1 MFLFIFFN
9 SIIITFHI
17 IFPKIS
23 IITPIYNNNLN
34 LKKCLDNIKNQ
45 TLKDIEII
53 CIKDDSSNN
62 ILEYLMEYINDNR
75 FIFRRNKNSGNID
88 SINMGMEFISGKY
101 IGIVESDE
109 YVDINM
115 FENLYK
121 YTYNNNIDIVRYNYH
136 LNKEKKFFF
145 FNLRL

>member
-62 ILEYLMEYINDNR
+62 ILEHLMEYINDNR
-75 FIFRRNKNSGNID
+75 FIFINKKNSGNID
-88 SINMGMEFISGKY
+88 SIKMGMEFVSGEY

-136 LNKEKKFFF
+136 LNKEKNFFF
-145 FNLRL
+145 SI

>member
-75 FIFRRNKNSGNID
+75 FIFISKKNSGNID
-88 SINMGMEFISGKY
+88 SIKMGMEFISGKY

>member
-1 MFLFIFFN
+1 
-9 SIIITFHI
+9 
-17 IFPKIS
+17 
-23 IITPIYNNNLN
+23 
-34 LKKCLDNIKNQ
+34 
-45 TLKDIEII
+45 
-53 CIKDDSSNN
+53 
-62 ILEYLMEYINDNR
+62 
-75 FIFRRNKNSGNID
+75 
-88 SINMGMEFISGKY
+88 MEFISGKY

-136 LNKEKKFFF
+136 LNKEKKIFF